1 MNGASLQ
8 PAGSLTLYGISG
20 ASFMLIYYSPNARSF
35 RTGGIHHVY
44 EGHLRLFPGDT
55 TV

>member
-8 PAGSLTLYGISG
+8 PTRRLTLYGVLG
-20 ASFMLIYYSPNARSF
+20 ASFMLTYYSRECAF
-35 RTGGIHHVY
+35 TGGIHHVY

-55 TV
+55 SVW